1 MKNIILLLLS
11 VSSILFLNSCATIFS
26 GTKCKVKV
34 KDGSPI
40 AAKVYVNGTYEG
52 TAPCKVK
59 ISKNSL
65 KSGAIV
71 EIKADGY
78 ETQKVTLVRKLKIGA
93 LLGDIVTGVVWL
105 AIDFADGAIYRAY
118 PNKIEYNLVLDS
130 NSKAN
135 DIKYNTGDVVYF
147 SNDEFKNQEGVVKIT
162 YPNKL
167 IITVKKKNGK
177 LFDVEV
183 PYMNVSKK

>member
-1 MKNIILLLLS
+1 MKKIILLFA
-11 VSSILFLNSCATIFS
+11 VSCVFLMSSCATIFS

-34 KDGSPI
+34 KDGSPVS
-40 AAKVYVNGTYEG
+40 AKVYVNGSYEG
-52 TAPCKVK
+52 TAPCKIK

-65 KSGAIV
+65 KAGATV

-78 ETQKVTLVRKLKIGA
+78 ETQKVTLVRKMKMGA
-93 LLGDIVTGVVWL
+93 LVGDIVTGIVWL

-130 NSKAN
+130 DSKAN
-135 DIKYNTGDVVYF
+135 DIKFNTGDIVYF
-147 SNDEFKNQEGVVKIT
+147 SNDEYKNQEGVVKIA
-162 YPNKL
+162 YPNK
-167 IITVKKKNGK
+167 IVITVQKKNGK
-177 LFDVEV
+177 QIEVEV